1 MQNEPQSQYEL
12 LPTWAKN
19 LYSQTKARAKK
30 RENAF
35 ELTKEGY
42 AAMVTDRC
50 ALTGIAF
57 DTVKV
62 EGGTRHHKRPYAPS
76 IDRIDNSLGYTDT
89 NVRIVCVAVNLA
101 MNTWGEEVLFKIA
114 ANLVC
119 MQRDQAKWRGAASK
133 MPYGVRLQFVS
144 LNGPVFTA
152 RARIGKQRVYLGS
165 FSCMNA
171 AAKAVLAAEA
181 GDLSVVY
188 SPGSSPGKRGPKRK
202 TPVLL

>member
-1 MQNEPQSQYEL
+1 MQHESQYES

-35 ELTKEGY
+35 DLTKEGY

-50 ALTGIAF
+50 ALTGIMF
-57 DTVKV
+57 DTEKA
-62 EGGTRHHKRPYAPS
+62 ENRTRHHKRPYAPS

-119 MQRDQAKWRGAASK
+119 VQRDQAKWRSVANK

-144 LNGPVFTA
+144 LNGPVYTA
-152 RARIGKQRVYLGS
+152 RARIDGQRVYLGS
-165 FSCMNA
+165 FKSEEA
-171 AAKAVLAAEA
+171 AARAVLAAEA
-181 GDLSVVY
+181 GGWQTIH
-188 SPGSSPGKRGPKRK
+188 SPDSSLAKKGPKPEMP
-202 TPVLL
+202 TLP